1 MKEIQISIGGMHCSS
16 CATVLTRALKKVKG
30 VQDANVNYSTE
41 QANVE
46 LDPAVG
52 EVKELV
58 AAIEKKGYE
67 AIVLNDDQETE
78 EETQHVIPSVAASI
92 PEESTKPKPKKKLTP
107 HEIKAKRE
115 KRDLENLK
123 SLFLISLIF
132 SVPAFIVGMFFMED
146 SLFFTGFEMPMG
158 MVLLFVLATPVQ
170 FVVGA
175 RFYKGAWTALKNKTT
190 NMDTLIVLGTT
201 AAYFYSMYVVFFAV
215 EQSGQYFEAATTIIT
230 LILMGKMLEMIA
242 KGKTSEAIKKLMGLA
257 PKTAIVIRNGKEMQ
271 IPIDNVVLGDIII
284 VKPGG
289 KIPVDGEIVEGKT
302 TLDESMITGESIPV
316 AKGKGEEVIGGT
328 INKHGSFKFKAT
340 KIGADTTLS
349 RIVKLIEDAQGK
361 KAPIQRYADVISSY
375 FVPVI
380 IVIALFTFTYWTWF
394 SPEGLGFAVVAA
406 VSVLVIACPC
416 ALGLATPTS
425 IMVGTGL
432 GAKHGILIKGGEAL
446 ESAHKL
452 KYVVFDKTGTITKGE
467 PSVTD
472 LVPIAKITEEK
483 LLEIGASIE
492 QGSEHPLADAIVN
505 HAKDKKSKLHKH
517 THFEAIPGHG
527 ITAKIGKETY
537 YLGNTKLMT
546 KQKLAS
552 KKIEKQ
558 LHALE
563 NQGKT
568 SMLLANS
575 KEILGIIAVADV
587 IKDTSPA
594 AVKALQNLGIEIYM
608 ITGDNERTA
617 KAIAKQA
624 GIKHVFAEVL
634 PEDKANNVKKLQE
647 DGKNKVAMVGDG
659 INDSPALAQADIG
672 IAMGSGTDVAME
684 SGNIVLMR
692 NDLSDVA
699 KSIKLSKLTMGKI
712 KQNMFWALIYNTL
725 GVPVAAG
732 VLYYWTGWLLSPILA
747 GGAMALSSVS
757 VVMNSLHLKTKKL

>member
-1 MKEIQISIGGMHCSS
+1 
-16 CATVLTRALKKVKG
+16 
-30 VQDANVNYSTE
+30 
-41 QANVE
+41 
-46 LDPAVG
+46 
-52 EVKELV
+52 
-58 AAIEKKGYE
+58 
-67 AIVLNDDQETE
+67 
-78 EETQHVIPSVAASI
+78 
-92 PEESTKPKPKKKLTP
+92 
-107 HEIKAKRE
+107 
-115 KRDLENLK
+115 
-123 SLFLISLIF
+123 
-132 SVPAFIVGMFFMED
+132 
-146 SLFFTGFEMPMG
+146 
-158 MVLLFVLATPVQ
+158 
-170 FVVGA
+170 
-175 RFYKGAWTALKNKTT
+175 
-190 NMDTLIVLGTT
+190 
-201 AAYFYSMYVVFFAV
+201 
-215 EQSGQYFEAATTIIT
+215 
-230 LILMGKMLEMIA
+230 
-242 KGKTSEAIKKLMGLA
+242 
-257 PKTAIVIRNGKEMQ
+257 
-271 IPIDNVVLGDIII
+271 
-284 VKPGG
+284 
-289 KIPVDGEIVEGKT
+289 
-302 TLDESMITGESIPV
+302 
-316 AKGKGEEVIGGT
+316 
-328 INKHGSFKFKAT
+328 
-340 KIGADTTLS
+340 
-349 RIVKLIEDAQGK
+349 
-361 KAPIQRYADVISSY
+361 PIQRYADVISSY

-505 HAKDKKSKLHKH
+505 HAKDKKRKLHKH

>member
-361 KAPIQRYADVISSY
+361 KAP
-375 FVPVI
+375 
-380 IVIALFTFTYWTWF
+380 
-394 SPEGLGFAVVAA
+394 
-406 VSVLVIACPC
+406 
-416 ALGLATPTS
+416 
-425 IMVGTGL
+425 
-432 GAKHGILIKGGEAL
+432 
-446 ESAHKL
+446 
-452 KYVVFDKTGTITKGE
+452 
-467 PSVTD
+467 
-472 LVPIAKITEEK
+472 
-483 LLEIGASIE
+483 
-492 QGSEHPLADAIVN
+492 
-505 HAKDKKSKLHKH
+505 
-517 THFEAIPGHG
+517 
-527 ITAKIGKETY
+527 
-537 YLGNTKLMT
+537 
-546 KQKLAS
+546 
-552 KKIEKQ
+552 
-558 LHALE
+558 
-563 NQGKT
+563 
-568 SMLLANS
+568 
-575 KEILGIIAVADV
+575 
-587 IKDTSPA
+587 
-594 AVKALQNLGIEIYM
+594 
-608 ITGDNERTA
+608 
-617 KAIAKQA
+617 
-624 GIKHVFAEVL
+624 
-634 PEDKANNVKKLQE
+634 
-647 DGKNKVAMVGDG
+647 
-659 INDSPALAQADIG
+659 
-672 IAMGSGTDVAME
+672 
-684 SGNIVLMR
+684 
-692 NDLSDVA
+692 
-699 KSIKLSKLTMGKI
+699 
-712 KQNMFWALIYNTL
+712 
-725 GVPVAAG
+725 
-732 VLYYWTGWLLSPILA
+732 
-747 GGAMALSSVS
+747 
-757 VVMNSLHLKTKKL
+757 